1 MNHALLLEKSG
12 TRLRRIFLKAFT
24 KLAVTETETVV
35 ESKRKYVINCKVLQ
49 NMLGTLSARK
59 HVISDKRGKVS
70 PAQNAGNASA
80 RKYLQRLNGKTQRH
94 HRFSWSGSL

>member
-24 KLAVTETETVV
+24 KLAVTETETMV
-35 ESKRKYVINCKVLQ
+35 ESKRKYVIHGKVLQ
-49 NMLGTLSARK
+49 NMLATLSARK
-59 HVISDKRGKVS
+59 YVISDKRGKIS
-70 PAQNAGNASA
+70 PAQSAGNASA

-94 HRFSWSGSL
+94 LRFS